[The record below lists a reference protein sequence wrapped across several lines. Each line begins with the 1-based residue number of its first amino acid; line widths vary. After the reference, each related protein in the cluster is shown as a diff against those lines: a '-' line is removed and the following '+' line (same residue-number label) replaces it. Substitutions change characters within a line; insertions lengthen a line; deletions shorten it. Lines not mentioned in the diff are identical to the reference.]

1 MATSTPL
8 PSRSPEETDNPGQE
22 EFDKLVRHSISPEE
36 ERAMEKR
43 ASEDQSE
50 EGSEASEEL
59 EQLQNRAESSDA
71 SKSLY
76 KRNGPEKK
84 GFASRLNGSYSV
96 RRYLI
101 VGGFTAAFI
110 GVVVLILGF
119 LNVFK
124 LDGLMSSIEQ
134 RAFLRQNATLDTR
147 SSKWINSYVEARLMD
162 MGDNPNLSNPD
173 FKKDDNLLFRANRVD
188 TNNPFFDWYRTL
200 RTSKF
205 EQEVF
210 EKHGIKFTSMVT
222 ADGKFRTGLIDINGE
237 KPIPISAADISNAD
251 FKKLSEGDV
260 ATIRKFGDIVYAK
273 EFSGNKEAR
282 AAIKKVVN
290 DNTHWT
296 EVYKRRSLRK
306 AIQNMTGVKDWRFF
320 ETTRDKVSQKKVD
333 IRNKIIDKMVP
344 DKIFIGRVT
353 RCLFGV
359 DKCDASRDIDDS
371 QNQAINDESI
381 GTEKTQ
387 TDQEKAAEDKK
398 IKGTDGGAFTP
409 GELSDTL
416 KQILNQAN
424 LYLKLLN
431 IPSTLDMLSYVN
443 DNISQIVKLVVVAR
457 GAQAAGLFQ
466 VFETSRDQLK
476 TGQVTSGE
484 VNDFMNV
491 VSSAGSSDGQ
501 AKVVEGKGDPS
512 VSYNSGACSEDAQA
526 LYDKN
531 PDAYKKKYG
540 IYAYLCDNQR
550 IGSAANA
557 QKVQDAYNNSVGLL
571 IGPIA
576 SAWEGANNTPIIG
589 SFFHILDWLS
599 SKLSNISNFV
609 VQQVLSILHLQDDV
623 QGAVTWIF
631 GKLANFLGVVILNGN
646 ELPGTFYNWLI
657 QGGAYS
663 AESASRQEGAA
674 LTNNNSL
681 GAAQRAIASYQR
693 NQNEDTGIYDKVAS
707 LSNPDS
713 LAFKGAYALS
723 DMKSDPSS
731 TIMTGFAGI
740 WKSMSRN
747 FGLVFGHSLAATPD
761 GYAASKFAGIETY
774 DYPQQ
779 CYDLD
784 PVTAQP
790 LDGTNAITIFQQ
802 NNIPVPQD
810 DYASLNSWDTETDS
824 QTFYNTIYDIIRS
837 DSAFANN
844 ADDIAVHIY
853 NCNLLD
859 TSVRGSLGYVFG
871 YTKDNAD
878 LVGGSTSTTTS
889 SASQTD
895 TGGSTGTVP
904 SASLQALAKQI
915 LDNANISYPY
925 DSISKNG
932 STKTVLQALEQGQ
945 AAPVTCRD
953 GSAQGITSA
962 DLNPKILQAIL
973 EMAQSA
979 KIGVNALTDK
989 CHTAGSNH
997 YKGLAVDFECQG
1009 VVFDVNKND
1018 AIASKYGGQRNSE
1031 TCSADGHWHYDFL
1044 TR

>member
-1 MATSTPL
+1 
-8 PSRSPEETDNPGQE
+8 
-22 EFDKLVRHSISPEE
+22 
-36 ERAMEKR
+36 
-43 ASEDQSE
+43 
-50 EGSEASEEL
+50 
-59 EQLQNRAESSDA
+59 
-71 SKSLY
+71 
-76 KRNGPEKK
+76 
-84 GFASRLNGSYSV
+84 
-96 RRYLI
+96 
-101 VGGFTAAFI
+101 
-110 GVVVLILGF
+110 
-119 LNVFK
+119 
-124 LDGLMSSIEQ
+124 
-134 RAFLRQNATLDTR
+134 
-147 SSKWINSYVEARLMD
+147 
-162 MGDNPNLSNPD
+162 
-173 FKKDDNLLFRANRVD
+173 
-188 TNNPFFDWYRTL
+188 
-200 RTSKF
+200 
-205 EQEVF
+205 
-210 EKHGIKFTSMVT
+210 
-222 ADGKFRTGLIDINGE
+222 
-237 KPIPISAADISNAD
+237 
-251 FKKLSEGDV
+251 
-260 ATIRKFGDIVYAK
+260 
-273 EFSGNKEAR
+273 
-282 AAIKKVVN
+282 
-290 DNTHWT
+290 
-296 EVYKRRSLRK
+296 
-306 AIQNMTGVKDWRFF
+306 
-320 ETTRDKVSQKKVD
+320 
-333 IRNKIIDKMVP
+333 
-344 DKIFIGRVT
+344 
-353 RCLFGV
+353 
-359 DKCDASRDIDDS
+359 
-371 QNQAINDESI
+371 
-381 GTEKTQ
+381 
-387 TDQEKAAEDKK
+387 
-398 IKGTDGGAFTP
+398 
-409 GELSDTL
+409 
-416 KQILNQAN
+416 
-424 LYLKLLN
+424 
-431 IPSTLDMLSYVN
+431 
-443 DNISQIVKLVVVAR
+443 
-457 GAQAAGLFQ
+457 
-466 VFETSRDQLK
+466 
-476 TGQVTSGE
+476 
-484 VNDFMNV
+484 
-491 VSSAGSSDGQ
+491 
-501 AKVVEGKGDPS
+501 
-512 VSYNSGACSEDAQA
+512 
-526 LYDKN
+526 
-531 PDAYKKKYG
+531 
-540 IYAYLCDNQR
+540 
-550 IGSAANA
+550 
-557 QKVQDAYNNSVGLL
+557 
-571 IGPIA
+571 
-576 SAWEGANNTPIIG
+576 
-589 SFFHILDWLS
+589 
-599 SKLSNISNFV
+599 
-609 VQQVLSILHLQDDV
+609 
-623 QGAVTWIF
+623 
-631 GKLANFLGVVILNGN
+631 
-646 ELPGTFYNWLI
+646 
-657 QGGAYS
+657 
-663 AESASRQEGAA
+663 
-674 LTNNNSL
+674 
-681 GAAQRAIASYQR
+681 
-693 NQNEDTGIYDKVAS
+693 
-707 LSNPDS
+707 
-713 LAFKGAYALS
+713 
-723 DMKSDPSS
+723 MKSDPSS